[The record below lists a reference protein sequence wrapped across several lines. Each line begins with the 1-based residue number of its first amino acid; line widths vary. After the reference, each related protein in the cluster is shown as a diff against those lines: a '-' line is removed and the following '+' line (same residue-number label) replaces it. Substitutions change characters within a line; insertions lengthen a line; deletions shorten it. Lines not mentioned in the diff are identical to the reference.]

1 MISWPFSDKRIIN
14 VQFLLQS
21 PILSPTDIIYVKISI
36 SKKND
41 YFKGLLTKKIITYH
55 IFRNKTSN
63 KKRLF
68 FIKCRDTSNPTFL
81 RLIFIF
87 LYIHKDVSNH
97 SKLSLWQCVK
107 STYTSII
114 FILIW
119 LISEQSQNSFSIT
132 NLKQNHQHEPAV

>member
-14 VQFLLQS
+14 VRFLLQS
-21 PILSPTDIIYVKISI
+21 PILSPTDKIYVKISI
-36 SKKND
+36 SKITISLKAYLPKN
-41 YFKGLLTKKIITYH
+41 Y

-68 FIKCRDTSNPTFL
+68 FNKCRDTSNPTFL

-87 LYIHKDVSNH
+87 LYIHKNVSNH

-107 STYTSII
+107 NTYTSII

-119 LISEQSQNSFSIT
+119 LISEQSHNSFSIT
-132 NLKQNHQHEPAV
+132 NLKQNHRHEPAI

>member
-14 VQFLLQS
+14 VRFLLQS
-21 PILSPTDIIYVKISI
+21 PILSQTDIIYVKISI
-36 SKKND
+36 SKITISLKAYLPKN
-41 YFKGLLTKKIITYH
+41 YNII
-55 IFRNKTSN
+55 IFSEIRLQT

-81 RLIFIF
+81 KLIFIF
-87 LYIHKDVSNH
+87 LYIHKNVSNH

-119 LISEQSQNSFSIT
+119 LISEQSHNSFSIT
-132 NLKQNHQHEPAV
+132 NLKQNHQHEPAI